1 MSYMYMYIQL
11 TSSAGQSKANNADT
25 NQTSVH
31 IRHISADKRLH
42 QIECIRQRKNYF
54 VIHFDSFTLWGIV
67 VKKKKG
73 LLGLKKL
80 HCRES
85 IDL

>member
-1 MSYMYMYIQL
+1 MSYMYKYIQL

-31 IRHISADKRLH
+31 IRQISADKRPY
-42 QIECIRQRKNYF
+42 QIECIRQEKNYF
-54 VIHFDSFTLWGIV
+54 VINFDSFTLWGIV
-67 VKKKKG
+67 VKKNKTKKRR

-80 HCRES
+80 HCR
-85 IDL
+85 

>member
-1 MSYMYMYIQL
+1 MYMYIQL
-11 TSSAGQSKANNADT
+11 TSSAGQGKANNADT
-25 NQTSVH
+25 NQMRV
-31 IRHISADKRLH
+31 HISAEKHLH
-42 QIECIRQRKNYF
+42 QIRCITQEKNYF

-67 VKKKKG
+67 VKKNKKKL

-85 IDL
+85 KDL

>member
-1 MSYMYMYIQL
+1 MYMYIQL
-11 TSSAGQSKANNADT
+11 TSSASQGKANNADT
-25 NQTSVH
+25 NQMRVH
-31 IRHISADKRLH
+31 IGAEKRLH
-42 QIECIRQRKNYF
+42 QIRCIRQEKNYF

-67 VKKKKG
+67 VKKKTKKKR

-85 IDL
+85 KDL

>member
-1 MSYMYMYIQL
+1 MYMYIQL
-11 TSSAGQSKANNADT
+11 TSSAGQSKANKADT

-31 IRHISADKRLH
+31 IRHISADKGLH
-42 QIECIRQRKNYF
+42 QIECIRQEKNYF

-67 VKKKKG
+67 VKEQNKKR

-80 HCRES
+80 HCRET

>member
-1 MSYMYMYIQL
+1 MYMYIQL
-11 TSSAGQSKANNADT
+11 TSSAGQGKANNGDT
-25 NQTSVH
+25 NQMRV
-31 IRHISADKRLH
+31 HISAEKHLH
-42 QIECIRQRKNYF
+42 QIRCIRQEKNYF

-67 VKKKKG
+67 VKKKQTKKR

-85 IDL
+85 KDL

>member
-1 MSYMYMYIQL
+1 MYMYIQL
-11 TSSAGQSKANNADT
+11 TSSAGQGRANNADT
-25 NQTSVH
+25 NQMRV
-31 IRHISADKRLH
+31 HISAEKHLH
-42 QIECIRQRKNYF
+42 QIRCIRQEKNYF

-67 VKKKKG
+67 VKKNKKKR

-85 IDL
+85 KDL